1 MKKLKLLLLPL
12 LLVLMAC
19 KPTSSTNYS
28 EASSSLT
35 SSKELQRYK
44 TKIVEIVN
52 DYDYIVEK
60 YNYVVG
66 GIFYLT
72 TEQKLELELG
82 EIVYVIVLPDNY
94 HCRLFSEYMEAN
106 E

>member
-19 KPTSSTNYS
+19 KPTSS
-28 EASSSLT
+28 
-35 SSKELQRYK
+35 KELQRYK
-44 TKIVEIVN
+44 TKIVEIVS

-72 TEQKLELELG
+72 TEQKLELELD
-82 EIVYVIVLPDNY
+82 EIVYVIVMPDNY
-94 HCRLFSEYMEAN
+94 HCRLFSEYVEI
-106 E
+106 EE